1 MKNIGDFNEYFFR
14 KQFER
19 CYLGTFNIWG
29 MYYNDYKGVTI
40 VGDSELCNNIH
51 LACHAELKN
60 NEWIIVWELTD
71 GQKNGRREI
80 LEKERYSE
88 YLSEQEEW
96 TVSNLTLFISKT
108 IKENTIRER
117 WE

>member
-1 MKNIGDFNEYFFR
+1 
-14 KQFER
+14 
-19 CYLGTFNIWG
+19 

-40 VGDSELCNNIH
+40 VGESELCNSNH
-51 LACHAELKN
+51 LYCHAEFKK
-60 NEWIIVWELTD
+60 NEWKIVWELTD
-71 GQKNGRREI
+71 GQINGYREI

-96 TVSNLTLFISKT
+96 SVSNLTLFISKS
-108 IKENTIRER
+108 IKENTTRER

>member
-19 CYLGTFNIWG
+19 CYLGTFIIWG

-40 VGDSELCNNIH
+40 VGESELCASNH
-51 LACHAELKN
+51 LYCHAELKK
-60 NEWIIVWELTD
+60 NEWRIVWELTD
-71 GQKNGRREI
+71 GKINGYREI

-88 YLSEQEEW
+88 YLSEEEEW
-96 TVSNLTLFISKT
+96 SVSNLALFISQT
-108 IKENTIRER
+108 IYENTTRER

>member
-1 MKNIGDFNEYFFR
+1 
-14 KQFER
+14 
-19 CYLGTFNIWG
+19 
-29 MYYNDYKGVTI
+29 MYHNDYKGLTI

-51 LACHAELKN
+51 LACHAELKKD
-60 NEWIIVWELTD
+60 EWRIVWELTD

-80 LEKERYSE
+80 LEKEQYSE
-88 YLSEQEEW
+88 YLSEKEEW
-96 TVSNLTLFISKT
+96 AVSNLTLFISKT

>member
-1 MKNIGDFNEYFFR
+1 
-14 KQFER
+14 
-19 CYLGTFNIWG
+19 

-40 VGDSELCNNIH
+40 VGESELCNSDH
-51 LACHAELKN
+51 LYCHAEFKKN
-60 NEWIIVWELTD
+60 KWRIVWELTD
-71 GQKNGRREI
+71 GQINGYREI

-96 TVSNLTLFISKT
+96 TVSNLALFISKT
-108 IKENTIRER
+108 IKENTTRER

>member
-1 MKNIGDFNEYFFR
+1 
-14 KQFER
+14 
-19 CYLGTFNIWG
+19 

-40 VGDSELCNNIH
+40 VGASELCNNIH
-51 LACHAELKN
+51 LYCHAEFKK
-60 NEWIIVWELTD
+60 NEWKIVWELTD
-71 GQKNGRREI
+71 GKINGYREI

-96 TVSNLTLFISKT
+96 SVSNLTLFISKT
-108 IKENTIRER
+108 IYENTIRER

>member
-1 MKNIGDFNEYFFR
+1 
-14 KQFER
+14 
-19 CYLGTFNIWG
+19 
-29 MYYNDYKGVTI
+29 MYHNDYKGLTI
-40 VGDSELCNNIH
+40 VGDSELCNSIH
-51 LACHAELKN
+51 LACHGELKN
-60 NEWIIVWELTD
+60 NEWRIVWELTD

-96 TVSNLTLFISKT
+96 SVSNLVLFISKT
-108 IKENTIRER
+108 IFENTIRER

>member
-1 MKNIGDFNEYFFR
+1 
-14 KQFER
+14 
-19 CYLGTFNIWG
+19 

-40 VGDSELCNNIH
+40 VGDSVLCNSIH
-51 LACHAELKN
+51 LACHAEFKI
-60 NEWIIVWELTD
+60 NEWRIVWELTD

-80 LEKERYSE
+80 LEKEQYSE

-96 TVSNLTLFISKT
+96 SVSNLTLFISQT
-108 IKENTIRER
+108 IYENTIRER

>member
-1 MKNIGDFNEYFFR
+1 MKDIGDFNEYFFR
-14 KQFER
+14 KQFDE
-19 CYLGTFNIWG
+19 CYLGTFNIRAL
-29 MYYNDYKGVTI
+29 YYNDYKGVTI

-51 LACHAELKN
+51 LACHAEFTI
-60 NEWIIVWELTD
+60 NEWRIVWELTD

-80 LEKERYSE
+80 VEKEQYSE

-96 TVSNLTLFISKT
+96 SVSNLALFISKT
-108 IKENTIRER
+108 IYENTTREH

>member
-14 KQFER
+14 KQFEK

-40 VGDSELCNNIH
+40 VGASELCNSIH

-60 NEWIIVWELTD
+60 NEWRIVWELTD

-80 LEKERYSE
+80 LEKEQYSE

-96 TVSNLTLFISKT
+96 SVSNLTLFISKT
-108 IKENTIRER
+108 IYENTIRER

>member
-1 MKNIGDFNEYFFR
+1 
-14 KQFER
+14 
-19 CYLGTFNIWG
+19 
-29 MYYNDYKGVTI
+29 MYHNDYKGLTI
-40 VGDSELCNNIH
+40 VGDSELCNSIH
-51 LACHAELKN
+51 LACHAEFKN
-60 NEWIIVWELTD
+60 NEWGIVWELTD

-96 TVSNLTLFISKT
+96 SVSNLALFISKT
-108 IKENTIRER
+108 IFENTIRER

>member
-1 MKNIGDFNEYFFR
+1 
-14 KQFER
+14 
-19 CYLGTFNIWG
+19 

-40 VGDSELCNNIH
+40 VGASELCNNIH
-51 LACHAELKN
+51 LYCHAEFKN
-60 NEWIIVWELTD
+60 NEWKIVWELTD
-71 GQKNGRREI
+71 GKINGYREI

-88 YLSEQEEW
+88 YLSEEEEW
-96 TVSNLTLFISKT
+96 SVSNLTLFISKT

>member
-1 MKNIGDFNEYFFR
+1 
-14 KQFER
+14 
-19 CYLGTFNIWG
+19 

-40 VGDSELCNNIH
+40 VGDSELCNSIH
-51 LACHAELKN
+51 LACHAELKKD
-60 NEWIIVWELTD
+60 EWRIVWELTD

-96 TVSNLTLFISKT
+96 AVSNLTLFISKT
-108 IKENTIRER
+108 IYENTIRER

>member
-1 MKNIGDFNEYFFR
+1 
-14 KQFER
+14 
-19 CYLGTFNIWG
+19 

-40 VGDSELCNNIH
+40 VGESELCNSNH
-51 LACHAELKN
+51 LYCHAEFKK
-60 NEWIIVWELTD
+60 NEWKIVWELTD
-71 GQKNGRREI
+71 GKINGYREI

-96 TVSNLTLFISKT
+96 SVSNLALFISKT
-108 IKENTIRER
+108 IYENTTRER

>member
-1 MKNIGDFNEYFFR
+1 
-14 KQFER
+14 
-19 CYLGTFNIWG
+19 
-29 MYYNDYKGVTI
+29 MYHKDYKGLTI
-40 VGDSELCNNIH
+40 VGDSELCNSIH

-60 NEWIIVWELTD
+60 NEWRIVWELTD

-88 YLSEQEEW
+88 YLSEQEKW
-96 TVSNLTLFISKT
+96 AVSNLTLFISKT
-108 IKENTIRER
+108 IYENTIRER

>member
-1 MKNIGDFNEYFFR
+1 ME
-14 KQFER
+14 
-19 CYLGTFNIWG
+19 
-29 MYYNDYKGVTI
+29 
-40 VGDSELCNNIH
+40 
-51 LACHAELKN
+51 
-60 NEWIIVWELTD
+60 IVWELTD

-96 TVSNLTLFISKT
+96 SVSNLTLFISKT
-108 IKENTIRER
+108 IYENTIRER

>member
-1 MKNIGDFNEYFFR
+1 
-14 KQFER
+14 
-19 CYLGTFNIWG
+19 
-29 MYYNDYKGVTI
+29 MYHNDYKGLTI
-40 VGDSELCNNIH
+40 VGDSELCNSIH

-60 NEWIIVWELTD
+60 NEWRIVWELTD

-80 LEKERYSE
+80 LEKEQYSE

-96 TVSNLTLFISKT
+96 AVSNLTLFISKT

>member
-1 MKNIGDFNEYFFR
+1 
-14 KQFER
+14 
-19 CYLGTFNIWG
+19 
-29 MYYNDYKGVTI
+29 MYHNDYKGLTI
-40 VGDSELCNNIH
+40 VGDSELCNSIH
-51 LACHAELKN
+51 LACHAEFKN
-60 NEWIIVWELTD
+60 NEWRIVWELTD

-96 TVSNLTLFISKT
+96 SVSNLALFISKT
-108 IKENTIRER
+108 IFENTIRER

>member
-1 MKNIGDFNEYFFR
+1 
-14 KQFER
+14 
-19 CYLGTFNIWG
+19 

-40 VGDSELCNNIH
+40 VGESELCNSNH
-51 LACHAELKN
+51 LYCHAEFKKN
-60 NEWIIVWELTD
+60 KWRIVWELTD
-71 GQKNGRREI
+71 GKINGYREI

-96 TVSNLTLFISKT
+96 SVSNLALFISKT
-108 IKENTIRER
+108 IYENTTRER

>member
-1 MKNIGDFNEYFFR
+1 
-14 KQFER
+14 
-19 CYLGTFNIWG
+19 
-29 MYYNDYKGVTI
+29 MYHNDYKGLTI
-40 VGDSELCNNIH
+40 VGDSELCNSIH

-60 NEWIIVWELTD
+60 NEWRIVWELTD

-96 TVSNLTLFISKT
+96 AVSNLTLFISKT
-108 IKENTIRER
+108 IYENTIRER

>member
-1 MKNIGDFNEYFFR
+1 
-14 KQFER
+14 
-19 CYLGTFNIWG
+19 

-40 VGDSELCNNIH
+40 VGDSELCNSIH

-60 NEWIIVWELTD
+60 NEWRIVWELTD

-96 TVSNLTLFISKT
+96 TVSNLALFISKT
-108 IKENTIRER
+108 IKENTTRER